1 MIMFLNFILWK
12 SILYLFTHFVDGFQ
26 ETLHIVGVEPVQVV
40 DIALLVYQFVGRIAT
55 DADIVLNSSL
65 LVLWQVV
72 VDAVIASKIVLLD
85 DILPRLFT
93 TAVAEV

>member
-1 MIMFLNFILWK
+1 MRK
-12 SILYLFTHFVDGFQ
+12 SILYLFTHFVDGVD
-26 ETLHIVGVEPVQVV
+26 EALHVVGVEPVQVV

-55 DADIVLNSSL
+55 DADIALDGSL

-85 DILPRLFT
+85 DILPRLVT
-93 TAVAEV
+93 TAVTEV